1 MSEATTIQISV
12 HFRSGNRGRKRLN
25 IGPAPTSP
33 PVPAGRVPR
42 VTKLTAL
49 ALHIQD
55 LIDRGVVRDFAEV
68 ARLGRVTRARVTQVM
83 HLADL
88 APDIIEDLLF
98 LPLSRCGR
106 DAITERQLR
115 PIVAEADFTTQR
127 NAWQALRDRCGL
139 GTHVEATSLSEEA

>member
-1 MSEATTIQISV
+1 MSEATTIQVGV

-25 IGPAPTSP
+25 SGSAPTFPS
-33 PVPAGRVPR
+33 VPAGRVPR

-49 ALHIQD
+49 ALHIHD

-127 NAWQALRDRCGL
+127 KAWQALRDRCGVATL
-139 GTHVEATSLSEEA
+139 IKTSSPSDEA